1 MYAQYVRWFNFSS
14 YHSVFGAMA
23 LQTLCQAAEPHCL
36 LPNITK
42 LYWHTYDDTSFP
54 LISHFLGPRTE
65 QLTAMQ
71 PKIPSSQ
78 FFLARISRQYP
89 SLIHV
94 NFLDQ
99 GDRNSATRTVD
110 VTSAA
115 VCGWKKLRHLSVNSL
130 SADGLCHAASL
141 PFLKRLV
148 LTNVRDT
155 DSLLGESSLSQDAV
169 CFPSLEVLSVA
180 SERITVCHELANMIS
195 STSPLTAVSF
205 MVQTPATSS
214 QYHDLFNALKDHCNH
229 STVTSISI
237 GFKGLS
243 NEAPDTVLGHT
254 HLQPFLVFSNLQHLK
269 VKAGKFDLSDH
280 GIKQMALAWPRIDTL
295 LLFGRSVTGT
305 PQVTLSGITSLAQCC
320 PRLNQLGMAFDTR
333 DLPVL
338 DLQAGQGNALEELYV
353 LNSPIVDPVPI
364 AAFLRDIFPALHV
377 LREGTLDTRI
387 GDQVTEQAKLW
398 MQVEERLAG
407 LVTPSS
413 LSSESSLA

>member
-1 MYAQYVRWFNFSS
+1 
-14 YHSVFGAMA
+14 
-23 LQTLCQAAEPHCL
+23 
-36 LPNITK
+36 
-42 LYWHTYDDTSFP
+42 
-54 LISHFLGPRTE
+54 
-65 QLTAMQ
+65 
-71 PKIPSSQ
+71 
-78 FFLARISRQYP
+78 
-89 SLIHV
+89 
-94 NFLDQ
+94 
-99 GDRNSATRTVD
+99 
-110 VTSAA
+110 
-115 VCGWKKLRHLSVNSL
+115 
-130 SADGLCHAASL
+130 
-141 PFLKRLV
+141 
-148 LTNVRDT
+148 
-155 DSLLGESSLSQDAV
+155 
-169 CFPSLEVLSVA
+169 
-180 SERITVCHELANMIS
+180 
-195 STSPLTAVSF
+195 
-205 MVQTPATSS
+205 
-214 QYHDLFNALKDHCNH
+214 
-229 STVTSISI
+229 
-237 GFKGLS
+237 
-243 NEAPDTVLGHT
+243 VLGHT